1 MRRRLAFG
9 TAIAYRLFM
18 LRVMRPLSL
27 FVLLTL
33 PVAASAQSDAALIAG
48 ASQCTQYFPQ
58 QEREKGIPI
67 HLLAAIA
74 SAESGRWSK
83 SLDMPLPW
91 PWTINVEGKG
101 YYFDTKAEAIAQT
114 EAYLKQGK
122 RSIDVGCMQVNLKHH
137 AGAFRNLNEAF
148 EPRKNVTYAAEFLR
162 NNYEDLGDWVK
173 ATGAYHSRTPHLG
186 SRYLKRIET
195 TWNRIVSKVQQAQA
209 RQGITPQATGGYSGA
224 RVVNA
229 RNQMQ
234 PLHAYESPAIATLTP
249 QNVIESTRNV
259 KVIEV
264 NQAAPAR
271 RESVLVVTPTSQRSV
286 GQQMA
291 TPQRQAQDA
300 LLVQGVTQ
308 NIASSAAP
316 AVDNTPASAHTG
328 RQPNFVFAN

>member
-18 LRVMRPLSL
+18 LRVMRSLSL

-33 PVAASAQSDAALIAG
+33 PVGASAQSDAALIAG

-83 SLDMPLPW
+83 SLEMPLPW

-148 EPRKNVTYAAEFLR
+148 EPQKNVTYAAEFLR

-209 RQGITPQATGGYSGA
+209 RQGITPHSGA

-234 PLHAYESPAIATLTP
+234 PLHAYESPAVARLTP

-264 NQAAPAR
+264 SNAQPR
-271 RESVLVVTPTSQRSV
+271 RESVLAITPTSQRSV

-291 TPQRQAQDA
+291 TPQRQAHDA
-300 LLVQGVTQ
+300 LLVQGATQ

-316 AVDNTPASAHTG
+316 AIDNSATPAHTG